1 MTGKQIM
8 IAAAALIAFIV
19 AELILLGGH
28 GGHGWWAQVPG
39 FFSLFGFFICLM
51 LIVVGKGLGSFWLQR
66 PDDYYDR
73 EARDD

>member
-8 IAAAALIAFIV
+8 IAVAALIASGV
-19 AELILLGGH
+19 AELMLLDGQH
-28 GGHGWWAQVPG
+28 GHGWWAQVPG
-39 FFSLFGFFICLM
+39 FFSLFGSFVCLI
-51 LIVVGKGLGSFWLQR
+51 LILVGKGLGRWLQR